1 MERELCEL
9 RPGQSAV
16 VQAVGG
22 EGALHKRLLEMGLTP
37 GTRLTLRRAA
47 PLGDP
52 IEIGLRGY
60 LLTLRRQDATRVTV
74 RPEAQP

>member
-1 MERELCEL
+1 MERGLCEL

-22 EGALHKRLLEMGLTP
+22 EGTLHKRLLEMGLTP
-37 GTRLTLRRAA
+37 GTRVTLRRAA

-60 LLTLRRQDATRVTV
+60 ALTLRRQDAARVTV
-74 RPEAQP
+74 HPEDDV